1 MATPRR
7 FTSVASSPP
16 AAAGLGCNL
25 PHPHGRNPHAFS
37 IHLEHLPTNRRRTLL
52 GVCGYTECLRDARS
66 TELAHQ
72 GRRRSKDESMNGD
85 NPLWYDCDEE
95 APQRRTSFRITRVAA
110 ILALL
115 AAAYL
120 VYRVLF

>member
-1 MATPRR
+1 
-7 FTSVASSPP
+7 
-16 AAAGLGCNL
+16 
-25 PHPHGRNPHAFS
+25 
-37 IHLEHLPTNRRRTLL
+37 
-52 GVCGYTECLRDARS
+52 
-66 TELAHQ
+66 
-72 GRRRSKDESMNGD
+72 MNGD

-95 APQRRTSFRITRVAA
+95 VPQKRASSRITRVAA